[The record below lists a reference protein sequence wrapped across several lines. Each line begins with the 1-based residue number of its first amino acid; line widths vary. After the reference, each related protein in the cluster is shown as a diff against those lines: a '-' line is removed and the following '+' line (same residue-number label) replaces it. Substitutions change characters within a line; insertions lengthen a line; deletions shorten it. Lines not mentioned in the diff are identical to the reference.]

1 MKSAEFRDTIY
12 REKYLL
18 DKGVR
23 NAAYIY
29 PVTNKNI
36 EELGEMIASD
46 TEYLERRRKAKDP
59 ADVEWNEKPLQ
70 YYCDPKDKDKL
81 WLYVH
86 DSIGRV
92 IRVLYGL
99 PYIEHQ
105 IIMGL
110 LLGYTA
116 EQEDLFIKN
125 LFRNDGEYIEST
137 IAPYNDYCYKP
148 IHPEYNEYDK
158 VNFILNRGKRKQ
170 SVPAWEDIR
179 SETYSE

>member
-1 MKSAEFRDTIY
+1 MKADEFRNTVY

-29 PVTNKNI
+29 PVTEKNI
-36 EELGEMIASD
+36 EELDKMTESD
-46 TEYLERRRKAKDP
+46 TKYLERKRKVKDST
-59 ADVEWNEKPLQ
+59 DVEWNEKPLK
-70 YYCDPKDKDKL
+70 YYRDPNDKDKL

-92 IRVLYGL
+92 IKALYGL

-105 IIMGL
+105 VVMGL

-125 LFRNDGEYIEST
+125 LFRNDGEYVEST
-137 IAPYNDYCYKP
+137 IAPYNDYLYKP
-148 IHPEYNEYDK
+148 IHPEYSDYDYVK
-158 VNFILNRGKRKQ
+158 FVPKDRKQ
-170 SVPAWEDIR
+170 KQHIPTWEWDK
-179 SETYSE
+179 

>member
-1 MKSAEFRDTIY
+1 MKSEEFRNTIY

-29 PVTNKNI
+29 PVIKKNI
-36 EELGEMIASD
+36 EELDKMIESD
-46 TEYLERRRKAKDP
+46 TKYLERRRKAKDP

-70 YYCDPKDKDKL
+70 YYRDSNDKDKL
-81 WLYVH
+81 WLYIH

-92 IRVLYGL
+92 IKALYGL

-137 IAPYNDYCYKP
+137 IAPYDDYCYKP
-148 IHPEYNEYDK
+148 IHPQYQEYDK
-158 VNFILNRGKRKQ
+158 VKFVDYKGKKVQ
-170 SVPAWEDIR
+170 SVPAWEWDR
-179 SETYSE
+179 

>member
-1 MKSAEFRDTIY
+1 MKADEFRNTIY

-29 PVTNKNI
+29 PVTKKNI
-36 EELGEMIASD
+36 EELDKMIESD
-46 TEYLERRRKAKDP
+46 TKYLERRRKAKDP

-70 YYCDPKDKDKL
+70 YYRDPNDKDKL
-81 WLYVH
+81 WLYIH

-92 IRVLYGL
+92 IKILYGL

-137 IAPYNDYCYKP
+137 IAPYDDYCYKP
-148 IHPEYNEYDK
+148 IHPQYQEYDK
-158 VNFILNRGKRKQ
+158 VKFVDYKGKKVQ
-170 SVPAWEDIR
+170 SVPAWEWDR
-179 SETYSE
+179 